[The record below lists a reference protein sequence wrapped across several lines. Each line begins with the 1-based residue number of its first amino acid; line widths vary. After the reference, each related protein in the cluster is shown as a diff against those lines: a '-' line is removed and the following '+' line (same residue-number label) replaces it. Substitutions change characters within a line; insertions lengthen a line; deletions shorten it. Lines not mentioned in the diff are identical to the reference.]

1 MEPGSRNDTSPETPL
16 YRAAEI
22 AGTFI
27 AVLTLVVP
35 VAAIAYF
42 STPIPPSSLPTRTI
56 QAPTV
61 TVPTVTE
68 SSIWNRH
75 HPLQPK

>member
-1 MEPGSRNDTSPETPL
+1 MEPGSRSDTSPEPPL

-42 STPIPPSSLPTRTI
+42 STPIPPPLPTRTT
-56 QAPTV
+56 QSPTRAAPA
-61 TVPTVTE
+61 VTE

>member
-1 MEPGSRNDTSPETPL
+1 MEPGSRNDTSPEPSP

-42 STPIPPSSLPTRTI
+42 STPITPSSLPAQTL
-56 QAPTV
+56 QAPA
-61 TVPTVTE
+61 VTE

-75 HPLQPK
+75 HPLQPE